1 VQLSS
6 NGVLIVREYCHPE
19 KLFAGEGF
27 MASFHPVLAGRAI
40 VELLVFRFR
49 FLSVAQVAVWGQG

>member
-1 VQLSS
+1 
-6 NGVLIVREYCHPE
+6 VREYCHPE
-19 KLFAGEGF
+19 KLFVGKGF